1 VAYWA
6 SAVAGFGP
14 AARVFQQVL
23 VDPEV
28 TPSLWSGIGLLALI
42 AIAYGVIARFVL
54 ARRMHT

>member
-1 VAYWA
+1 
-6 SAVAGFGP
+6 VAGFGP